1 MSRIPPEIESQCV
14 KLYKDC
20 ICPYTIAGMLWITNA
35 SVYNVLKRNKVWV
48 KPKVQILSR
57 KWIVILVTLRL
68 QWRSQFECSEI
79 LEMNPNTLTKYWIAT
94 NQTVYEKI
102 EEKLISDAQKYA
114 TETNKKFFE
123 RSAVPYW
130 LNEE

>member
-1 MSRIPPEIESQCV
+1 
-14 KLYKDC
+14 
-20 ICPYTIAGMLWITNA
+20 
-35 SVYNVLKRNKVWV
+35 
-48 KPKVQILSR
+48 
-57 KWIVILVTLRL
+57 
-68 QWRSQFECSEI
+68 
-79 LEMNPNTLTKYWIAT
+79 MNPNTLTKYWIAT